1 LWNYYLF
8 LRERFFAFFAVCGGV
23 LGGIFLFC
31 VVNRRKNSQSSWGL
45 FHVAVIAV
53 MALPG
58 NPLSLLRIESV
69 FP

>member
-1 LWNYYLF
+1 
-8 LRERFFAFFAVCGGV
+8 
-23 LGGIFLFC
+23 
-31 VVNRRKNSQSSWGL
+31 
-45 FHVAVIAV
+45 VAVIAV